1 MARRGRAI
9 KMKSTKNESSKRKRK
24 KSRGGREKR
33 SKGNIIRR
41 GGGEEGEGAKRR
53 DTDKIMKPFHRDM
66 V

>member
-1 MARRGRAI
+1 
-9 KMKSTKNESSKRKRK
+9 MKSTKNESRKRKGK

>member
-1 MARRGRAI
+1 MKVEKERERRVG
-9 KMKSTKNESSKRKRK
+9 E
-24 KSRGGREKR
+24 GREKR